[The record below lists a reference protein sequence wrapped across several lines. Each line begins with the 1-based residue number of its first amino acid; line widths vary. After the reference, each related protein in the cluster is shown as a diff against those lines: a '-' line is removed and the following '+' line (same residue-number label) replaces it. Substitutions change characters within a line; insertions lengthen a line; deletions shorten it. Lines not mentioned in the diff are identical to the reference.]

1 MLIFRALVMFLVVAA
16 AVCFGFYAATGQAQY
31 KRYAFVIIKW
41 TLIAALMFFAVL
53 FLERIV

>member
-16 AVCFGFYAATGQAQY
+16 ALCFGFYAATGQQQY
-31 KRYAFVIIKW
+31 KRYGFIIIKW
-41 TLIAALMFFAVL
+41 TLIAALVFFAVL